1 MQQHN
6 KAIQKMINFD
16 NITKKNIKEYNPNW
30 RQIPVHPYR
39 IIIGC
44 FGLEKTNSLFNLI
57 IQQPDIDKYIHTLK
71 IHMKQNINF

>member
-16 NITKKNIKEYNPNW
+16 NVTKEIIKEYNPNW
-30 RQIPVHPYR
+30 PQIPVHPCR

-44 FGLEKTNSLFNLI
+44 FGLEKTNSMFNLI
-57 IQQPDIDKYIHTLK
+57 IQ
-71 IHMKQNINF
+71 